1 MAPPLIT
8 PGEARERVLACVR
21 PLELETVA
29 LADALGR
36 VLGEPLASTDDV
48 PPFDSSAMDGFAVRA
63 GDTRGAAAGAPVELR
78 LAGESRAGAPAGAG
92 PGPGEA
98 IRISTG
104 AVLPPEADAVVRV
117 EDTAERDGAVLVRAE
132 VEPGKEVRR
141 AAEDISAGEEI
152 LRAGQV
158 LGPAELAVAASTGT
172 GELRCR
178 RRPRLSVV
186 VTGDELVEPGR
197 PLAAGQ
203 IRNTNGIA
211 IEAQAREAGAELV
224 SRTTVGDDYAATV
237 AALGAAVE
245 AEVAVTTGG
254 VSVGPHD
261 HVKAA
266 LAELGVEEVF
276 WGVALRP
283 GKPTWFGTFGKRG
296 TSGPGSPGPSLVF
309 GLPGNPVSAMITF
322 QLFVRPALLALQGAR
337 TDVRRA
343 RAVIDVDYPKHPGRT
358 HVVRCRLEA
367 RDDGWHVTPTKDQG
381 SHVLT
386 SMLGAEALAYIEA
399 DRGDVRAGE
408 TVEIEIL

>member
-1 MAPPLIT
+1 MATSLIT
-8 PGEARERVLACVR
+8 PSRARELVLARVR
-21 PLELETVA
+21 PLALETVG
-29 LADALGR
+29 LTDALGR
-36 VLGEPLASTDDV
+36 VLGEPLASADDV

-63 GDTRGAAAGAPVELR
+63 GDTHGADAASPVELR
-78 LAGESRAGAPAGAG
+78 LAGESRAGAPADAG

-104 AVLPPEADAVVRV
+104 AVIPPGADAVVRV
-117 EDTAERDGAVLVRAE
+117 EDTAERDGVVLVSVE
-132 VEPGKEVRR
+132 VEPGKEIRR

-158 LGPAELAVAASTGT
+158 LGAAELAVAASTGT
-172 GELRCR
+172 AEIRCR
-178 RRPRLSVV
+178 RKPRISIV

-211 IEAQAREAGAELV
+211 IEAQAREAGAEIV

-237 AALGAAVE
+237 AALGAALE
-245 AEVAVTTGG
+245 ADVAVTTGG

-261 HVKAA
+261 HVKPA
-266 LAELGVEEVF
+266 LAQLDVEEVF

-283 GKPTWFGTFGKRG
+283 GKPTWFGTRG
-296 TSGPGSPGPSLVF
+296 RTLVF

-322 QLFVRPALLALQGAR
+322 RLFVRPALLALQGGPTAAR
-337 TDVRRA
+337 QA
-343 RAVIDVDYPKHPGRT
+343 RAVIDTDYPKRPGRA

-386 SMLGAEALAYIEA
+386 SMLGAEALAHVEA
-399 DRGDVRAGE
+399 ERGDLRAGDA
-408 TVEIEIL
+408 VEIEIL

>member
-1 MAPPLIT
+1 MEQAGGHSRAGRAAEVFSGPMAPPLIT

-21 PLELETVA
+21 PLELETVE

-36 VLGEPLASTDDV
+36 VLAEPLASADDV

-172 GELRCR
+172 GELHCR

-211 IEAQAREAGAELV
+211 IEAQAHEAGAELV
-224 SRTTVGDDYAATV
+224 SRTTV
-237 AALGAAVE
+237 
-245 AEVAVTTGG
+245 
-254 VSVGPHD
+254 
-261 HVKAA
+261 
-266 LAELGVEEVF
+266 
-276 WGVALRP
+276 
-283 GKPTWFGTFGKRG
+283 
-296 TSGPGSPGPSLVF
+296 
-309 GLPGNPVSAMITF
+309 
-322 QLFVRPALLALQGAR
+322 
-337 TDVRRA
+337 
-343 RAVIDVDYPKHPGRT
+343 
-358 HVVRCRLEA
+358 
-367 RDDGWHVTPTKDQG
+367 
-381 SHVLT
+381 
-386 SMLGAEALAYIEA
+386 
-399 DRGDVRAGE
+399 
-408 TVEIEIL
+408 